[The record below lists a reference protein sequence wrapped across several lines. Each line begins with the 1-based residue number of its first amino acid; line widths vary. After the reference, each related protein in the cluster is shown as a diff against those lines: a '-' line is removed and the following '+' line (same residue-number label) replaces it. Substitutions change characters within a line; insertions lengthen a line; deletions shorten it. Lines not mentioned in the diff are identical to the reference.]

1 MDATGIKQL
10 IDKLNAHTASALEA
24 AAGFAASRQHYEV
37 LPEHLLLKLME
48 DHHEGDVAKILPFFE
63 IDQDTLWHEALNFI
77 NQQDAANQGKP
88 VFSRRLY
95 ELLERAW
102 LTANVKHRSEWITG
116 AALLDAFKDLVPF
129 SPAFGLARELDK
141 LDIHFLKDN
150 LDKICK
156 GSTERMAFQPVDMGR
171 ASTLQQ
177 NGQDAE
183 QTALDSFCE
192 DLTAKAASG
201 GIDPVLGRS
210 EEIRLAIDVLCRR
223 RKNNPIFVGDPGVG
237 KTAVVEGLAQRIVAK
252 TVPDEL
258 VGVRIMVLDMGL
270 LQAGAGVKGEFERR
284 LKQVIDDVKSSSTPI
299 ILFIDE
305 AHTLIGAGGDAGM
318 GDAANLLKPALAR
331 GELRTLAATTWSEYK
346 QYFERDAALERRFQ
360 LIKVGEPSEHN
371 AKLMLSGIKEQYE
384 QHHQIHITDSA
395 IEAAVSLSARYIT
408 GRQLPD
414 KAIDVLDTAAA
425 AVRMGAATS
434 PVIIENAQE
443 RVTYLTERLARLE
456 QEAELGI
463 ESDVVSAELAAELDQ
478 AQSELAA
485 MQARRAEQLDTH
497 ASIASAQQSQLPE
510 YRRQL
515 KSLNEEGNAVFCEVD
530 QDTVAQ
536 VIANWTGIPVG
547 NMVKDELQNLLALEQ
562 SLGTQVVG
570 QEQGLSALAQSLR
583 VAKAGVSASSGPLG
597 VFLFSGPSGVGKTE
611 TARHLANVLFGGDKF
626 LTTINMSE
634 YQESHT
640 VSQLKGSPPGYV
652 GYGEGGVLTE
662 AVRQRPYSVVLLDEV
677 EKAHPDVLNMFYQ
690 VFELG
695 MMRDGEGR
703 EIDFKNTVIIM
714 TSNIAA
720 EQIAKACRA
729 PNQDDEDVLAKAINE
744 AQGLLNQQADETPTA
759 DEGSD
764 EEAQT
769 PWTMPSLS
777 ELNNLIKPELLNH
790 FSPALLARIQVIP
803 FKPLDS
809 DALENIV
816 ALKLEKVAARLSE
829 NHQITLRVDQS
840 VLSHLSKQCAL
851 SDSGARLVNA
861 TIEQQILPGVARSIL
876 GFLSEEDMPD
886 LLTLTLNDD
895 GQIEAVFADLA

>member
-63 IDQDTLWHEALNFI
+63 IDQDTLWHEALGFI

-102 LTANVKHRSEWITG
+102 LTANVKHCSEWITG

-156 GSTERMAFQPVDMGR
+156 GSTERMAFQPVDTGR

-177 NGQDAE
+177 NGQDTE

-360 LIKVGEPSEHN
+360 LIKVDEPSEHN
-371 AKLMLSGIKEQYE
+371 AKLMLSGIKEKYE

-443 RVTYLTERLARLE
+443 RVTYLTERLVRLE

-562 SLGTQVVG
+562 SLGAQVVG

-759 DEGSD
+759 DEGCE
-764 EEAQT
+764 EEAQA

-790 FSPALLARIQVIP
+790 FAPALLARMQVIP